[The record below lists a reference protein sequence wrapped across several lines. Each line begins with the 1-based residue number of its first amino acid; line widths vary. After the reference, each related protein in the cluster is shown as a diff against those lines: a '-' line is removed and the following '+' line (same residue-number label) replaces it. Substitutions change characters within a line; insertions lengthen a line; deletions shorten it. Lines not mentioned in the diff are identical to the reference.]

1 MIDRKKKLKIIQ
13 SFLLILA
20 ILIIYLTYYD
30 KQIDNEEEIISS
42 AIKEKVKKQIN
53 TSESGVNEIFF
64 NVEYNGLDLNGNR
77 YILKSK
83 EAYLDEKKEE
93 IVYMSEVNAV
103 FYFKD
108 NTVLYISSDK
118 GIYNN
123 KTLNMNFDT
132 NVKAEYLNSKLF
144 AEKAEYSNTKNYLS
158 IYGDVRIND
167 IKGNLIA
174 DKLFF
179 DITKE
184 QLDITSFNDDKINA
198 NVNLNEKRF

>member
-1 MIDRKKKLKIIQ
+1 
-13 SFLLILA
+13 
-20 ILIIYLTYYD
+20 
-30 KQIDNEEEIISS
+30 
-42 AIKEKVKKQIN
+42 
-53 TSESGVNEIFF
+53 
-64 NVEYNGLDLNGNR
+64 
-77 YILKSK
+77 
-83 EAYLDEKKEE
+83 
-93 IVYMSEVNAV
+93 MSEVNAV

-144 AEKAEYSNTKNYLS
+144 AEKAEYSNTENYLS